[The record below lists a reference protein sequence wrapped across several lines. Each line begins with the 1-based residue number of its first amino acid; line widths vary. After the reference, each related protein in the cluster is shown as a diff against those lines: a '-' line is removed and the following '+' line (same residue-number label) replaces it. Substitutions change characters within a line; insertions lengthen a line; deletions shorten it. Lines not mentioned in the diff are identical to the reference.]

1 MANKIIQNKADLIND
16 DEKELWEML
25 ENVSDSYED
34 LVIGTLRGC
43 RTVENGVEKMI
54 AKIKAN
60 SKADSSTIVEY
71 LADLRGIKKV
81 NAKG

>member
-1 MANKIIQNKADLIND
+1 MANKIIQNKADLISD

-60 SKADSSTIVEY
+60 SKADSSTIVE
-71 LADLRGIKKV
+71 
-81 NAKG
+81 